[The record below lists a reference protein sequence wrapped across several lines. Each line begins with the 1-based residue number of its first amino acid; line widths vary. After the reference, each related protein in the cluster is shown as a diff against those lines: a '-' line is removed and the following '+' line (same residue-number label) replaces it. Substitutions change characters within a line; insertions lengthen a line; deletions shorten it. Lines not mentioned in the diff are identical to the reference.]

1 MMHLL
6 CFHACPSHYAS
17 LSTLRFKSKREELN
31 LSPSF
36 CSCLNRM
43 VSLSYLKSEF
53 PLKWSDHFFFRKGE
67 CSPSLCINRW
77 VKWSLTLYKQVRKLS
92 CRVSTVLWITTCF
105 KESMHQFQ
113 LSFSWSKLWSLI
125 QFFKIEKKHL
135 IEITCR
141 LDFTFD
147 NKHFRIS
154 TQTSKITLLE
164 TIKTSFMYMVIF
176 HFEMACWICE
186 LNTCP

>member
-1 MMHLL
+1 
-6 CFHACPSHYAS
+6 
-17 LSTLRFKSKREELN
+17 
-31 LSPSF
+31 
-36 CSCLNRM
+36 
-43 VSLSYLKSEF
+43 
-53 PLKWSDHFFFRKGE
+53 
-67 CSPSLCINRW
+67 
-77 VKWSLTLYKQVRKLS
+77 
-92 CRVSTVLWITTCF
+92 
-105 KESMHQFQ
+105 MHQFQ

-125 QFFKIEKKHL
+125 QFFKIEKKLL

-186 LNTCP
+186 LNNALKWQIINGNPHAIDEKVPCRFFPLCINEDQAWTSVCTMPCLQVTMCRSLLILSMIGTRTRRPTHTWTSRASW